1 MLSTVSCLSK
11 LGRRSV
17 AALTKGEMELEPSTG
32 LDFTTFYSLWIQ
44 NANSIGIKY
53 LGFTRYEKEPK
64 GNNVS
69 YEKSGDYRGRGHG
82 HKSVGLG
89 RGL

>member
-1 MLSTVSCLSK
+1 MLSTVSCLSR

-17 AALTKGEMELEPSTG
+17 AALPKGEMELEPSTG
-32 LDFTTFYSLWIQ
+32 LDFTTFHSLWSQ

-53 LGFTRYEKEPK
+53 LRFTRYEKEPK

-69 YEKSGDYRGRGHG
+69 YEKSGESRGRGQG
-82 HKSVGLG
+82 HKSLGFGGGL
-89 RGL
+89 

>member
-1 MLSTVSCLSK
+1 MSTVSCLSR

-17 AALTKGEMELEPSTG
+17 AALAKGEMELEPSTG
-32 LDFTTFYSLWIQ
+32 LDFTTFHSLWSQ

-64 GNNVS
+64 GNNIS
-69 YEKSGDYRGRGHG
+69 YEKSGESRGRGQG
-82 HKSVGLG
+82 HKSVGFG